1 MEIRLTIAT
10 RLRYFYG
17 QKIEECAA
25 LEYLAQDLVL
35 LCEKYPK
42 ICTSAWLG
50 DITSLYLMAN
60 STVRVI
66 MLTNDKRLVIGRING
81 GRVIVD
87 KLECGITDD
96 SVLLTQAQA
105 IVVI

>member
-17 QKIEECAA
+17 EKVESCTA
-25 LEYLAQDLVL
+25 LEYLAQDLTKL
-35 LCEKYPK
+35 TEKYPK
-42 ICTSAWLG
+42 ICTTAWLG

-66 MLTNDKRLVIGRING
+66 MTTHDKRLIIGKINNNS
-81 GRVIVD
+81 VIVD
-87 KLECGITDD
+87 KLECGITED
-96 SVLLTQAQA
+96 SVPLTLAKA
-105 IVVI
+105 VIII